1 MSCYSIPALSAENEF
16 LDLAFVG
23 RYVDNLVESSGD
35 LDYAIVYE
43 WDDNGPGDW
52 PPVAVLARI
61 NGGWHRRQVLV
72 SVVRTRSGACKF
84 DLELEGVNGH

>member
-1 MSCYSIPALSAENEF
+1 MSCYSIPALSADNEF

-23 RYVDNLVESSGD
+23 RYADSLVASSGD